1 MCTFHM
7 NVHECHVSSTLPPVG
22 CVKAVPHQP
31 AGRVVAH
38 GVPVQEAEIEKLKRM
53 TPAQRQ
59 KHEDR
64 QKRIEMGRAMKKRT
78 VRV

>member
-1 MCTFHM
+1 MPHTA
-7 NVHECHVSSTLPPVG
+7 PGP
-22 CVKAVPHQP
+22 VPHETGSS
-31 AGRVVAH
+31 ALSCIGSGA
-38 GVPVQEAEIEKLKRM
+38 VQEAEAEKLKRM

-78 VRV
+78 VKV